1 MCLLCKGEGGQA
13 VNIEKEKLSPENR
26 TKFDAGW
33 QNNAFNQFASDM
45 ISLHR
50 SLPDIRDGGCV
61 VAVSYPNV
69 TMVYRIISTS
79 YLDLYL
85 VLLMIYFLIVNFL
98 ETNKSFSALTLLVG
112 RQEGHPACKKLSGGV
127 LAWLSVWS
135 EVQTCICSS

>member
-1 MCLLCKGEGGQA
+1 MAPVSNDEHRCLLCMCLLCKGEGGQA

-85 VLLMIYFLIVNFL
+85 VLLMIYFLIVYFWKLTSIHNWHKEVNF
-98 ETNKSFSALTLLVG
+98 TFVKIIANN
-112 RQEGHPACKKLSGGV
+112 
-127 LAWLSVWS
+127 W
-135 EVQTCICSS
+135 

>member
-1 MCLLCKGEGGQA
+1 VCIVACFACLLCKGEGGQA

-85 VLLMIYFLIVNFL
+85 VLLMIYFLIVNFW
-98 ETNKSFSALTLLVG
+98 KLTSI
-112 RQEGHPACKKLSGGV
+112 HNWHK
-127 LAWLSVWS
+127 
-135 EVQTCICSS
+135 EVNFTFVKIIANNW

>member
-61 VAVSYPNV
+61 VAVSYTNV

-85 VLLMIYFLIVNFL
+85 VLLMIYFLIVNFW
-98 ETNKSFSALTLLVG
+98 KLTSI
-112 RQEGHPACKKLSGGV
+112 HNWHK
-127 LAWLSVWS
+127 
-135 EVQTCICSS
+135 EVNFTFIKIIANNW